1 MAYKGG
7 LIGNDNLYVP
17 DAPTIGTAT
26 AGDQQISIAFTTP
39 SDVGND
45 DVTGFVATA
54 FTGSTAIGA
63 TGTSSPIVIT
73 GLTGSTAYTVSVAA
87 INDYG
92 TGPYS
97 SASNSA
103 TPYAAA
109 PSGYAWFIGG
119 GISDAADY
127 KSIDILNI
135 ASTGNAT
142 DFGDAVDG
150 TAYYQVGAGSASR
163 GLIFGGNGD
172 KDLIQYFEFNTTG
185 SAATFGSL
193 SEEINNGMAT
203 GSSTRAVR
211 GGGLK
216 HGGAGNSNVMEYVT
230 IANTGDTT
238 DFGDLTVAR
247 YGNSGQANST
257 TRGMF
262 MNGIPSSSNSDVVD
276 YITIASTGNATDF
289 GNTISAYRSAC
300 STSSATR
307 AVIAGKNFGNIP
319 NGATNTK
326 DIDYF
331 TIASTGNATDFG
343 ELITNYSDQ
352 GAGASNKTRGVFAG
366 GFGGSWTNVIEYIT
380 IASTG
385 NATDFGDLTVIRS
398 RLASASNS
406 HGGIA

>member
-109 PSGYAWFIGG
+109 PSGYAWITAGVNDNTSVE
-119 GISDAADY
+119 I
-127 KSIDILNI
+127 INI
-135 ASTGNAT
+135 ASTGNGTDWGDLHTHAQGNAGAASAT
-142 DFGDAVDG
+142 
-150 TAYYQVGAGSASR
+150 R
-163 GLIFGGNGD
+163 GLIFAGSGD
-172 KDLIQYFEFNTTG
+172 RDKIFYIELNTSGT
-185 SAATFGSL
+185 SAVFGSL
-193 SEEINNGMAT
+193 SVDVSNTMAT

-211 GGGLK
+211 GGGYS
-216 HGGAGNSNVMEYVT
+216 NSTFSNVMEYVT
-230 IANTGDTT
+230 IASLGDVT

-247 YGNSGQANST
+247 YSNGGQANST

-262 MNGIPSSSNSDVVD
+262 MNGTASNGSNSNVVD

-289 GNTISAYRSAC
+289 GDTTSPAFRHGA
-300 STSSATR
+300 STSSSTR
-307 AVIAGKNFGNIP
+307 AVIAGKYFGNIP
-319 NGATNTK
+319 SGAT
-326 DIDYF
+326 DQAVMDYF
-331 TIASTGNATDFG
+331 TIASTGNASDFG
-343 ELITNYSDQ
+343 DLVGGTRMSE

-366 GFGGSWTNVIEYIT
+366 GFDRADNQMEYIT

-385 NATDFGDLTVIRS
+385 NSTVFGDLIQNYV
-398 RLASASNS
+398 RLNGTLANA